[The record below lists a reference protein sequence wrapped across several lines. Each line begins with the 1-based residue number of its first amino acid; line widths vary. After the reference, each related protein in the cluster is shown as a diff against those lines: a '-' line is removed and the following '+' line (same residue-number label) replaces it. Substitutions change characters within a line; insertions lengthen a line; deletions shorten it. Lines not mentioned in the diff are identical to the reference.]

1 MIILISGLENQ
12 SHCKD
17 ELIKWIGNIR
27 LHCQHREKGGACD
40 CVPWFKIFLEKIP
53 YGKGLPKVNIEK
65 TSSEGSVKLIF
76 TFLDMLSLCIFCM
89 GGVCV
94 LVRDSVRTM
103 RCIFCMG
110 GVCPYLKAYKVL
122 FLVLRICGGS
132 NQLNQ

>member
-89 GGVCV
+89 GGVC
-94 LVRDSVRTM
+94 
-103 RCIFCMG
+103 
-110 GVCPYLKAYKVL
+110 PYLKAYKVL